1 MSAPLPSL
9 DAADFPDAETFR
21 TQVMTAGRPVVL
33 RGAVADW
40 PMVAAGRSAA
50 DLSAFL
56 QSRDAGRSAEMFVGP
71 AAIAGRYHYG
81 EGEGGFNFTRET
93 LPYRAAIDRILA
105 TAGQQGQ
112 PTLYVGSLSIDQYLP
127 GLVADHRLAL
137 VPAGVA
143 PRIWLGHA
151 ASVACH
157 YDLFD
162 NVACVVAGRRR
173 FTLYPP
179 DAIGDLYVGPID
191 HTLAGQPI
199 SLADGSAPGD
209 PLYPR
214 FDRAR
219 DRAITVELAA
229 GDALYLPKLW
239 WHRVE
244 ALDPYN
250 LLVNFWWDGFASGPD
265 QPQAA
270 MLLAMIALAERPPA
284 ERAAWRAWF
293 DHYVF
298 RPDGHPLAHLPAER
312 HGLLGP
318 LKPANYGR
326 IRALVMRLLRG

>member
-1 MSAPLPSL
+1 MSAPLASL
-9 DAADFPDAETFR
+9 DAADFPDAESFR
-21 TQVMTAGRPVVL
+21 QQVMAAGRPVVL
-33 RGAVADW
+33 RGAAAHW
-40 PMVAAGRSAA
+40 PLVAAGRSAA
-50 DLSAFL
+50 TLSACL
-56 QSRDAGRSAEMFVGP
+56 RSHDAGRAAEMFVGP
-71 AAIAGRYHYG
+71 PAIAGRYHYG
-81 EGEGGFNFTRET
+81 EGADGFNFTRET

-105 TAGQQGQ
+105 TAGADGQ

-127 GLVADHRLAL
+127 GLVADHGLAV
-137 VPAGVA
+137 VPAGVS

-151 ASVACH
+151 TAVACH

-179 DAIGDLYVGPID
+179 AAIGDLYVGPID

-209 PLYPR
+209 PRYPR
-214 FDRAR
+214 FERVR
-219 DRAITVELAA
+219 DQAITVELAA

-250 LLVNFWWDGFASGPD
+250 LLVNFWWDGFASGSD

-270 MLLAMIALAERPPA
+270 MLLAMIALSERPAP
-284 ERAAWRAWF
+284 ERESWRAWF

-318 LKPANYGR
+318 LKPVNYGR